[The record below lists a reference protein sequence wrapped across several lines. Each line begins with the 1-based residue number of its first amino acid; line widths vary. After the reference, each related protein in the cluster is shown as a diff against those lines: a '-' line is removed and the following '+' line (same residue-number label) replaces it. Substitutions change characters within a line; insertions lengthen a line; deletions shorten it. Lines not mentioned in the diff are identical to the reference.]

1 MTRRT
6 LTFKLDSGL
15 HMRPAGRFAE
25 VAMDYVSQV
34 YINCGDKHING
45 KSLLGIL
52 SLGIRKD
59 DKYTIVCEGED
70 EKEAMAALVTLI
82 KNGFE

>member
-1 MTRRT
+1 MIRRT
-6 LTFKLDSGL
+6 VTFKLDSGL

-45 KSLLGIL
+45 KSLQYFF
-52 SLGIRKD
+52 K
-59 DKYTIVCEGED
+59 
-70 EKEAMAALVTLI
+70 
-82 KNGFE
+82 